1 MQRSDNTNSHKYA
14 IQNKTDDPNNPL
26 SNLRL
31 KAFKKKPLYGLMF
44 MDRDFQQLESEIF
57 SDCQWVI

>member
-14 IQNKTDDPNNPL
+14 IQNKIDDPNNPL

-31 KAFKKKPLYGLMF
+31 KALKKPPLYGLMF
-44 MDRDFQQLESEIF
+44 MDRVYMPRG
-57 SDCQWVI
+57 C